1 MKRMKSKIFLFA
13 LFFFGG
19 IALANAQFVD
29 QKPINELDADYIRVW
44 SDSGPLLSSKITV
57 RVDYGQG
64 GRMPQITDDRRRA
77 MSFNGMIA
85 VLNMFSKEG
94 FELIEI
100 VRDSKDETEIF
111 YLKRKEGFVPYRGT
125 AEGTVEYEPATRSR

>member
-1 MKRMKSKIFLFA
+1 MKRMKPKFFLFA

-29 QKPINELDADYIRVW
+29 QKPINELDVDYIRIW

-111 YLKRKEGFVPYRGT
+111 YLKRKEGFVPYPGT
-125 AEGTVEYEPATRSR
+125 AEGTVEYDPATRSR